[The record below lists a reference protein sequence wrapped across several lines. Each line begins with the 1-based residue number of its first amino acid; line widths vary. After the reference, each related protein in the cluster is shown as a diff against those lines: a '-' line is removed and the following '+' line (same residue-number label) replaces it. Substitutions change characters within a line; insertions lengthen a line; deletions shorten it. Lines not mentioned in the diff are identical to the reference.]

1 MSKSTND
8 VSMSKL
14 TSLKDAINYAPN
26 QMGCS
31 LLVVEHVKLNRY
43 LEKIREERLVN
54 GGVSRRMPEN
64 HCETT

>member
-1 MSKSTND
+1 
-8 VSMSKL
+8 VRC
-14 TSLKDAINYAPN
+14 
-26 QMGCS
+26 CS